1 MKNISFINFRS
12 FVRLVNSILQWKNF
26 MSPAV
31 LALLGFFSF
40 TLMDLSIKWLL
51 QSYSLLQVTF
61 FNCLFALIGLL
72 IWLYPNWQLLKTK
85 QPRIHLLRTTLIVV
99 IDLLAFYSYGHLP
112 LAQAYTLILTMPLFT
127 AILAIILKQEAFN
140 PQYLLLSLIGFS
152 GVCLVLAPSFGSLQ
166 MALFAALASAAIE
179 SLNFLLI
186 ARYKE
191 QDSPQTFAIY
201 GLGLIILLTGVYTV
215 FYYQPL
221 TLNAFTISLGG
232 GLCYALATACVVKAF
247 HDGSPTVVSSMQYSQ
262 LLWGAVFGFMLWA
275 EIPEMRVITGG
286 VIITLA
292 GLKLLHLQRR
302 PSVNAPSLA

>member
-1 MKNISFINFRS
+1 
-12 FVRLVNSILQWKNF
+12 

-72 IWLYPNWQLLKTK
+72 FWLHPNWHLLKTK
-85 QPRIHLLRTTLIVV
+85 QPRIHLIRTTLIVV
-99 IDLLAFYSYGHLP
+99 IDLLAFYSYGQLP

-127 AILAIILKQEAFN
+127 AVLAIILKQEAFN
-140 PQYLLLSLIGFS
+140 PHYVLLSVMGFS

-166 MALFAALASAAIE
+166 IALFAALASAALE
-179 SLNFLLI
+179 SLNLLLI

-201 GLGLIILLTGVYTV
+201 GLVLIILLTGFYTAV
-215 FYYQPL
+215 YYQPL
-221 TLNAFTISLGG
+221 TFNAFAISLGG

-247 HDGSPTVVSSMQYSQ
+247 HYGSPTVVSSMQYSQ
-262 LLWGAVFGFMLWA
+262 LLWGTVFGFILWA
-275 EIPEMRVITGG
+275 EVPQFRVIIGG
-286 VIITLA
+286 SIITLA
-292 GLKLLHLQRR
+292 GLKLLHLQRK
-302 PSVNAPSLA
+302 PANTTLESAAS